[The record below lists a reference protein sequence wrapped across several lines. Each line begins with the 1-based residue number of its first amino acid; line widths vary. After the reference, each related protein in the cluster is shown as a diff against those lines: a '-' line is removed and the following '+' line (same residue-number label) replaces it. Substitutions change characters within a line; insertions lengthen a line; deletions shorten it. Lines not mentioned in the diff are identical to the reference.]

1 MVMLIKISSFV
12 SGGVSC
18 VKNCFTS
25 CRKEKERWN
34 PHLEK
39 VLSTVNAVDTE
50 RGRGAGRA
58 LAGYM
63 RRRNWELGKMLG
75 RGTTSRVFEIGERTG
90 SFALKLLRFSEI
102 KPTGPDQGEP
112 LGIGLS
118 HPNLL
123 SPVQILYYDGS
134 RVREERAGEML
145 AALMPVCGGVDLH
158 EALAARRYSL
168 KETAQIGVQICR
180 ALRYLHRR
188 GVIHCD
194 LNLQNIRVFADLKA
208 VLCDLGLA
216 RKAGARPSGD
226 SSRGT
231 LQYASPQ
238 RFVGNDPFSPADDA
252 YSFGVLLHRI
262 FYGKFPVKDWPK
274 PKEREEQIFQDAVEK
289 LTAGDPAARMGLA
302 AAERLL
308 EGLLEQD
315 FSGAVESAHDHP
327 AS

>member
-1 MVMLIKISSFV
+1 MLIKISTSI
-12 SGGVSC
+12 SDARC
-18 VKNCFTS
+18 EKDCFTS
-25 CRKEKERWN
+25 RCKKKERWD
-34 PHLEK
+34 PHLER
-39 VLSTVNAVDTE
+39 VLCTVNAVNTE
-50 RGRGAGRA
+50 RGRRAGRA
-58 LAGYM
+58 LAGHM

-75 RGTTSRVFEIGERTG
+75 RGTTSRVFEVASRTG

-123 SPVQILYYDGS
+123 SPVKILYYH
-134 RVREERAGEML
+134 REML

-158 EALAARRYSL
+158 EALKVRPFSL
-168 KETAQIGVQICR
+168 EETAQIGVQICR

-216 RKAGARPSGD
+216 RKEGATPSGD
-226 SSRGT
+226 ASRGT

-238 RFVGNDPFSPADDA
+238 RFIGADPFSPADDA
-252 YSFGVLLHRI
+252 YSFGVLLYRI
-262 FYGKFPVKDWPK
+262 FYGKFPGKDWPA
-274 PKEREEQIFQDAVEK
+274 PKEREEMIFQDAVKK
-289 LTAGDPAARMGLA
+289 LTARDPAGRMGLA
-302 AAERLL
+302 AAEELL
-308 EGLLEQD
+308 EGLLRKD
-315 FSGAVESAHDHP
+315 LCGAIESAHDHA